1 MENRVRITYTVPR
14 QIPLFEEKDDG
25 ALKEYERI
33 IESAKII
40 IQIGNEL
47 LAIIPEIMKKISY

>member
-25 ALKEYERI
+25 ALKEY
-33 IESAKII
+33 K
-40 IQIGNEL
+40 N
-47 LAIIPEIMKKISY
+47 KK